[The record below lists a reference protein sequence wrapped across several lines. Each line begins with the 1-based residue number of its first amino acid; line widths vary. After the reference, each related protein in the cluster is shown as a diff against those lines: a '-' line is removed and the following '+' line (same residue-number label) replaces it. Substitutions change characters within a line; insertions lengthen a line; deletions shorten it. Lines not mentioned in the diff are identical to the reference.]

1 MDQANQDFGNQISLA
16 AYKTSRINV
25 LSRSFSPGPP
35 GHEEGLTAQDLELY
49 KANVGTDFSKGCH
62 AMVPIL
68 DLLNHHP
75 KPNVVYGYDASKR
88 SFVITANKG
97 IRANS
102 ELMDSYGKFTD
113 PHLFGKFGF
122 VSGDGSGHT
131 QASIALFHHIMDW
144 GFQEFSY
151 LAPTGVTSA
160 IASFQRKDLR
170 KYLRYDDGYPECIQ
184 GPETHP
190 AEFEL
195 KKLKLDHLAQIAN
208 DPRQWTI
215 SVAPRA
221 AKSTPAQS
229 SEEPITFLAPHLNPS
244 EIGWDLTHL
253 VETCRLMALITS
265 DYDGKAT
272 EVLTEQLGNSS
283 FVVERGSDALEY
295 RALMCVARLTS
306 TTLSQYTR
314 NLKEEEELVQKLNE
328 ESFQSRNWTAA
339 HLRLGEM
346 QVSEWLGT
354 RR

>member
-1 MDQANQDFGNQISLA
+1 MFGNNITLA
-16 AYKTSRINV
+16 AYKTARIHV

-35 GHEEGLTAQDLELY
+35 GPEEGLTEQDLELY
-49 KANVGTDFSKGCH
+49 KANVGTDFSTGCH

-75 KPNVVYGYDASKR
+75 KPNVAYEYDSSKR
-88 SFVITANKG
+88 SFVIRASKG
-97 IRANS
+97 IRANF

-122 VSGDGSGHT
+122 VNGDGSGHT
-131 QASIALFHHIMDW
+131 QASMALFHRLMDW
-144 GFQEFSY
+144 DFQEFSY
-151 LAPTGVTSA
+151 LAPTGVTPKIS
-160 IASFQRKDLR
+160 SFQRSDLTR
-170 KYLRYDDGYPECIQ
+170 YLQYDDGYPECIQ

-195 KKLKLDHLAQIAN
+195 KRLKLDHLVQIAN
-208 DPRQWTI
+208 VPGRWTL
-215 SVAPRA
+215 SVAPRV

-229 SEEPITFLAPHLNPS
+229 SEEPITFLAPLLDPR
-244 EIGWDLTHL
+244 EISWDLTQL

-265 DYDGKAT
+265 DFDGKAT
-272 EVLTEQLGNSS
+272 QVLTEQLGNSS
-283 FVVERGSDALEY
+283 FVVERGTDALEY
-295 RALMCVARLTS
+295 RALMCLARLAS
-306 TTLSQYTR
+306 TTLSQYKR
-314 NLKEEEELVQKLNE
+314 NLMEEQELVEKLNE

-354 RR
+354 RW